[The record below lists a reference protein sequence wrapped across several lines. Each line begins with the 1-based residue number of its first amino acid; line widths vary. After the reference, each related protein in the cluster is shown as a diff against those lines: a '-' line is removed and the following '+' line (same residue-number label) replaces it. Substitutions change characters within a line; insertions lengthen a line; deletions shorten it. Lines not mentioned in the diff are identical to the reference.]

1 VIEIFEQFFF
11 YLNGIWKRRWIAL
24 LAAWAVAIPGWLVV
38 ASMPSIYQS
47 SSRIYVDTSSV
58 LQPLLRGIAIPT
70 NLQGQVDLMKQTLLS
85 RPNLEAVARKTDY
98 ILTVGNDAEMESL
111 LTSLQSRMTVGSD
124 KQDIFTIAFE
134 DTNPERARDVVQALL
149 TIFVESNLGQT
160 RKDLDT
166 AEQFIDQQIQE
177 YEKRL
182 EDAEGKLARFRQE
195 HIEVALGGDGGYLSR
210 ANAAENQAK
219 QLEQSLEVAIAQR
232 SLLRKQ
238 LEEIPATLSAPLL
251 NGGPPDDTQARIAE
265 LEAKLQELKSQYK
278 DKHPDVVRAQR
289 ELDALLA
296 KQQEMQ
302 QAPLNNSDI
311 ASNVASEGEA
321 TSEGYGEPNPIYDQ
335 VRLRVIE
342 LETQIEDLRQR
353 STAARAEAADLA
365 SRAEGVPQIEAEL
378 QKLNRDYNIVKA
390 RHDELLA
397 RRESARMSRS
407 RDDIGQQVQY
417 RMIDTPMVPNEPA
430 GPNRKLFLNVVAAGA
445 IVVGLGLALLL
456 VILDT
461 SFSTLSQ
468 LRRYSSIVVLGA
480 ITDAH
485 AGTRPV
491 RKFADFATL
500 GLTLVTFILALLALQ
515 FLERQYGL
523 DEVVTA
529 ALSGNNFIHD
539 GVNAVVQAVS
549 GATSWIRAFLQI

>member
-1 VIEIFEQFFF
+1 MTEIFEQFFF

-58 LQPLLRGIAIPT
+58 LQPLLRGIAIPS
-70 NLQGQVDLMKQTLLS
+70 NLQSQVDLMKQTLLS

-98 ILTVGNDAEMESL
+98 ALSVTNDAEMESL
-111 LTSLQSRMTVGSD
+111 LTSLQGRMTVASN
-124 KQDIFTIAFE
+124 KQDIFMIAFE
-134 DTNPERARDVVQALL
+134 DTKPERARDVVQALL

-166 AEQFIDQQIQE
+166 AEQFIDQQIAE

-182 EDAEGKLARFRQE
+182 EEAEGRLARFKQE
-195 HIEVALGGDGGYLSR
+195 NIEVALGGDGSYLSR
-210 ANAAENQAK
+210 ASAAENQAK
-219 QLEQSLEVAIAQR
+219 QLEQGLEVAIAQR
-232 SLLRKQ
+232 DLLRRQ
-238 LEEIPATLSAPLL
+238 LKEIPATLAAPLL
-251 NGGPPDDTQARIAE
+251 NGGPPDDTQSRIAE

-302 QAPLNNSDI
+302 QVAQNN
-311 ASNVASEGEA
+311 SNVASDAGES
-321 TSEGYGEPNPIYDQ
+321 SEGYGEPNPVYDQ
-335 VRLRVIE
+335 VRLRLIE
-342 LETQIEDLRQR
+342 METQIEDLKQR
-353 STAARAEAADLA
+353 SKAARAEAAALA
-365 SRAEGVPQIEAEL
+365 SKAEEVPQIEAEF
-378 QKLNRDYNIVKA
+378 QKLNRDYNIVKQ

-417 RMIDTPMVPNEPA
+417 RMIDSPMVPREPV
-430 GPNRKLFLNVVAAGA
+430 GPNRKLFLNIVAAGA

-456 VILDT
+456 VIMDT
-461 SFSTLSQ
+461 SFSTLTQ
-468 LRRYSSIVVLGA
+468 LRRYGNQFVVLGSV
-480 ITDAH
+480 TDAS
-485 AGTRPV
+485 AGTKPV
-491 RKFADFATL
+491 RRFAGLATL
-500 GLTLVTFILALLALQ
+500 GLALVAFLAVLLGLQ

-529 ALSGNNFIHD
+529 ALSGENVIHE
-539 GVNAVVQAVS
+539 GVSAVVQ
-549 GATSWIRAFLQI
+549 GATGAMSWLREYLQI